1 MFSPSITMG
10 PHIHTPEFLQTV
22 GPTITSQRP
31 GNLKHQPS
39 QQYSRRKYAVPQWT
53 WYTIHPQSSWNFRWK
68 IPFLHDIWWPLVGF
82 DFLPPKRPWST
93 GHPLRR
99 SIELSPTDREK
110 NILGKGHRTGSWRLV
125 KVKVILIWNLTG
137 MFAWTVTLQT
147 PKIQRTPYYACLISA
162 TVHLNF
168 GECGVKKQH
177 SIQYCECPDRS
188 CFVWSNKANVVYQV
202 LLLVGQHIIAA
213 EKTLQKHC
221 KGTSAIHMLCSC
233 QHHNKDVHNCSYIVH
248 PKSKSAF

>member
-110 NILGKGHRTGSWRLV
+110 NILG
-125 KVKVILIWNLTG
+125 
-137 MFAWTVTLQT
+137 
-147 PKIQRTPYYACLISA
+147 
-162 TVHLNF
+162 
-168 GECGVKKQH
+168 E
-177 SIQYCECPDRS
+177 
-188 CFVWSNKANVVYQV
+188 
-202 LLLVGQHIIAA
+202 
-213 EKTLQKHC
+213 
-221 KGTSAIHMLCSC
+221 GTSYWVMALGESESHFDLKSHWNVCLDSNTTNSQDPEDSLLCM
-233 QHHNKDVHNCSYIVH
+233 SYICN
-248 PKSKSAF
+248 SAS